1 MNSVK
6 YVGMDV
12 HKGITVIVV
21 LNAAGHVESRTQV
34 KTKAENFRDFFRG
47 LSGRVEVV
55 FEEGA
60 HSAWLYQL
68 LKPLVA
74 EVTVCDPR
82 HNKLIGDI
90 NKSDDD
96 DAETL
101 ARLLRMR
108 EVKAVYKGDCEQQK
122 LKELCRAYKNLVEDT
137 TRAQNRLKAIYR
149 GRGLDSSGTEIYR
162 PERRADYLA
171 RLSDEAARFRAESL
185 FDQIESLRELR
196 KQAKSRFLEQA
207 RKHPDY
213 PILASVPG
221 FGAVRVGELLAI
233 AITPDRFRTKRQF
246 WPYIGLAVVTKSS
259 ADYKEVEGRIIKS
272 QKVSTRGLNWNH
284 NPRLKQVFKGA
295 AQSALHRGEIR
306 AYYQRLVERGT
317 RPALARV
324 SVARKLA
331 AITLTLWKRKE
342 KYDPKKITAQ
352 N

>member
-1 MNSVK
+1 MREM
-6 YVGMDV
+6 GIA
-12 HKGITVIVV
+12 GITPGPNLSRRAQGHRVFPYLLRDLVIERP
-21 LNAAGHVESRTQV
+21 NQV
-34 KTKAENFRDFFRG
+34 WGIDITYIRLLG
-47 LSGRVEVV
+47 G
-55 FEEGA
+55 
-60 HSAWLYQL
+60 WLY
-68 LKPLVA
+68 LVA
-74 EVTVCDPR
+74 IIDWFSRYAVAWELD
-82 HNKLIGDI
+82 G
-90 NKSDDD
+90 
-96 DAETL
+96 TL
-101 ARLLRMR
+101 EMPFVM
-108 EVKAVYKGDCEQQK
+108 ECVE
-122 LKELCRAYKNLVEDT
+122 RALNQ
-137 TRAQNRLKAIYR
+137 A
-149 GRGLDSSGTEIYR
+149 R
-162 PERRADYLA
+162 PEIWNSDQGSHFTSPLYTEKLQQAGVRISMDGKGRALDNILTERLWRTLKYEEVYLHDYA
-171 RLSDEAARFRAESL
+171 NPKE
-185 FDQIESLRELR
+185 
-196 KQAKSRFLEQA
+196 A
-207 RKHPDY
+207 RKHLDY

-259 ADYKEVEGRIIKS
+259 SDYKEVEGRIIKS
-272 QKVSTRGLNWNH
+272 HKVSTRGLNWNH